1 MTVQQQMQMTE
12 VRNSLR
18 DLVDRLYRDGGTVV
32 IERNGKPMAVLLS
45 YDNYL
50 EVRQFLEDLKKEP
63 AMSR

>member
-18 DLVDRLYRDGGTVV
+18 DLVDRLYRDGGAVI
-32 IERNGKPMAVLLS
+32 IERSGKPMAVLLS

-50 EVRQFLEDLKKEP
+50 EVLEFLQDLKKEP